1 MLRSDWWRL
10 SIILKPIARAQILN
24 FIQWHRFQ
32 IKTIQER
39 IWYWEQKTLSE
50 FSLMDLFVQKMC
62 TILHLIL
69 IRQFNYLATGMIRK
83 LIFDQNNQ
91 KPPFDRKWPVLDGN
105 DHKIIIERLNTRY
118 CDNYITNIVDM
129 GNTISMCG
137 TNAGS
142 RKLYTFEK
150 SKILFEKWIN
160 ENSNVDVGARNVM
173 NSIKGQDFVKVLA
186 TSDVGDIKIVTVS

>member
-1 MLRSDWWRL
+1 
-10 SIILKPIARAQILN
+10 
-24 FIQWHRFQ
+24 
-32 IKTIQER
+32 
-39 IWYWEQKTLSE
+39 
-50 FSLMDLFVQKMC
+50 
-62 TILHLIL
+62 
-69 IRQFNYLATGMIRK
+69 
-83 LIFDQNNQ
+83 
-91 KPPFDRKWPVLDGN
+91 
-105 DHKIIIERLNTRY
+105 
-118 CDNYITNIVDM
+118 M

>member
-1 MLRSDWWRL
+1 M
-10 SIILKPIARAQILN
+10 
-24 FIQWHRFQ
+24 
-32 IKTIQER
+32 IKN
-39 IWYWEQKTLSE
+39 
-50 FSLMDLFVQKMC
+50 M
-62 TILHLIL
+62 
-69 IRQFNYLATGMIRK
+69 
-83 LIFDQNNQ
+83 IFDQSDQNLHCT
-91 KPPFDRKWPVLDGN
+91 FGRKRPGLDVN
-105 DHKIIIERLNTRY
+105 DHMIIIERLNTRY

-173 NSIKGQDFVKVLA
+173 NSIID
-186 TSDVGDIKIVTVS
+186 

>member
-1 MLRSDWWRL
+1 MTKIYTLLLVENDRL
-10 SIILKPIARAQILN
+10 
-24 FIQWHRFQ
+24 
-32 IKTIQER
+32 
-39 IWYWEQKTLSE
+39 
-50 FSLMDLFVQKMC
+50 
-62 TILHLIL
+62 
-69 IRQFNYLATGMIRK
+69 
-83 LIFDQNNQ
+83 
-91 KPPFDRKWPVLDGN
+91 
-105 DHKIIIERLNTRY
+105 IIIERLNTRY

-173 NSIKGQDFVKVLA
+173 HSIKSQ
-186 TSDVGDIKIVTVS
+186 

>member
-1 MLRSDWWRL
+1 M
-10 SIILKPIARAQILN
+10 
-24 FIQWHRFQ
+24 
-32 IKTIQER
+32 
-39 IWYWEQKTLSE
+39 
-50 FSLMDLFVQKMC
+50 
-62 TILHLIL
+62 
-69 IRQFNYLATGMIRK
+69 
-83 LIFDQNNQ
+83 IFDQHDQNL
-91 KPPFDRKWPVLDGN
+91 PTFGRKWPGLDVDG
-105 DHKIIIERLNTRY
+105 HMIIIKRLNTRY

-173 NSIKGQDFVKVLA
+173 NSIKSQWFVKVLA
-186 TSDVGDIKIVTVS
+186 TSDVGDNVMLITPWWWQFKDVGDRIIM

>member
-1 MLRSDWWRL
+1 M
-10 SIILKPIARAQILN
+10 
-24 FIQWHRFQ
+24 
-32 IKTIQER
+32 
-39 IWYWEQKTLSE
+39 
-50 FSLMDLFVQKMC
+50 
-62 TILHLIL
+62 
-69 IRQFNYLATGMIRK
+69 
-83 LIFDQNNQ
+83 
-91 KPPFDRKWPVLDGN
+91 
-105 DHKIIIERLNTRY
+105 IIIKRLNTRY

-173 NSIKGQDFVKVLA
+173 NSIKSQFFVKVLA
-186 TSDVGDIKIVTVS
+186 TTNVGDYFMLMTSWWWYLKDVGGRIIMWLVEKKGHQHLKLVTETTCLQLLESNTRHQHRCRRSLACSENVLSIFDNLF